1 MYAFWP
7 ETKGRS
13 LEQMDSLFGE
23 VDVLRQV
30 ALEVQADENAE
41 LDGTPTWS
49 GDLEKGTSSK
59 GQVHLRTESSEK
71 VIKG

>member
-30 ALEVQADENAE
+30 AMEVQADENAE
-41 LDGTPTWS
+41 SGSTPTWS
-49 GDLEKGTSSK
+49 GDLEKGTSPK
-59 GQVHLRTESSEK
+59 EQVNLRNESSEK
-71 VIKG
+71 VVEG